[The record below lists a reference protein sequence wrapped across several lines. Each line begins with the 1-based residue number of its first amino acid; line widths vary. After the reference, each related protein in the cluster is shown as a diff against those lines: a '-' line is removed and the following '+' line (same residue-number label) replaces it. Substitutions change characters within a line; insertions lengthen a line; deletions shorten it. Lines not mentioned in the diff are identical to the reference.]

1 MDRLA
6 TPLVGGVTGSNRSN
20 ISLACEGFGCDD
32 SEGLL
37 VVVVVVFVVIVGVDE
52 ENVLLDGVNS
62 IVLFVLGLFVVG

>member
-37 VVVVVVFVVIVGVDE
+37 VFVVIVGVDE